1 MRDKID
7 WDTRVIL
14 LKLIG
19 KYDSYKKELD
29 DERDRILSLSPQN
42 YNNLD
47 MPKGTDTSDATAC
60 AVIQLERLDGCYK
73 AKVIKA
79 IDQARDFTLS
89 EELKTPIFK
98 SCLNSRRY
106 TYEYFKGLSCGRTR
120 FYQYKNE
127 FLNDLRYRLGL

>member
-1 MRDKID
+1 MRNQID
-7 WDTRVIL
+7 HDTRIIL

-19 KYDSYKKELD
+19 KYDLYKKELS
-29 DERDRILSLSPQN
+29 DERTRILSLPPQN

-47 MPKGTDTSDATAC
+47 MPKGTDTSDATTRAFM
-60 AVIQLERLDGCYK
+60 QLERLGHSYK

-79 IDQARDFTLS
+79 IDQAKAFTLP
-89 EELKTPIFK
+89 EELETPVFK
-98 SCLNSRRY
+98 SCLNGRRY
-106 TYEYFKGLSCGRTR
+106 TYEYFEGLSCGRTR